1 MIVCIIQFEHIL
13 LELKM
18 QKKRFYRW
26 LWSYAKQYLGKI
38 TGLSALSLVVVGLE
52 LLEPWP
58 IKIIIDSVFGS
69 VPAPLGLDKLSQQ
82 SLLLTVS
89 LGFVLV
95 YVVEHATS
103 LAENYYSHKVM
114 FSLDMRISKDYFEK
128 ILRLPLKFI
137 DKQHSGDYSYRLNAE
152 TGEISTLVIITSNT
166 LLKATLTIL
175 GIIIIMFLL
184 NPFLSLIGVI
194 LVPLLYYSIK
204 HYTPIM
210 GALSNS
216 VETSHSKLYSFST
229 ESLQNIE
236 LTQSYNKQKER
247 LTLLERLLQR
257 NFMYQ
262 IKYLL
267 TDEKF
272 ELVNDFVATIA
283 MAVIII
289 VGAQEVFHHSI
300 TEGELLV
307 FLTYLSYLYGPLQE
321 ISSSIG
327 QAKASIAGAIRV
339 FRIFDRNP
347 HVHEVKSPVTLT
359 KVTGLLKFNEISFSY
374 NNSVVLKNIN
384 LRVKPGEKI
393 AIVGPSGSGKST
405 LLSLISRFYEPQH
418 GQIHIDGVNIK
429 QLKLDDLR
437 NCLAIVSQDTPLLAG
452 TIGQNIAF
460 ASHKKPK
467 HSDIIKAAT
476 EANAMEF
483 IKQLPRQFNSPVG
496 ERGTLLSGGQQQR
509 IAIARAFLKNA
520 PILLLDEPTSALDSH
535 AEAMLMDALLKLMQ
549 HKTTIIVT
557 HSEALLAAVD
567 TIYRLDQGRL
577 TKVSIREVTGTI

>member
-1 MIVCIIQFEHIL
+1 
-13 LELKM
+13 
-18 QKKRFYRW
+18 
-26 LWSYAKQYLGKI
+26 
-38 TGLSALSLVVVGLE
+38 
-52 LLEPWP
+52 
-58 IKIIIDSVFGS
+58 
-69 VPAPLGLDKLSQQ
+69 
-82 SLLLTVS
+82 
-89 LGFVLV
+89 
-95 YVVEHATS
+95 
-103 LAENYYSHKVM
+103 
-114 FSLDMRISKDYFEK
+114 
-128 ILRLPLKFI
+128 
-137 DKQHSGDYSYRLNAE
+137 
-152 TGEISTLVIITSNT
+152 
-166 LLKATLTIL
+166 
-175 GIIIIMFLL
+175 MFLL

-204 HYTPIM
+204 HYTPII
-210 GALSNS
+210 GTLSNS

-236 LTQSYNKQKER
+236 LTQSYNKQNER
-247 LTLLERLLQR
+247 LTLLDRLLQR

-283 MAVIII
+283 MAIIII
-289 VGAQEVFHHSI
+289 VGAQEVFHRSI
-300 TEGELLV
+300 TAGELLV

-359 KVTGLLKFNEISFSY
+359 KVTGLLKFDEITFSY
-374 NNSVVLKNIN
+374 NKSVVLKNIN
-384 LRVKPGEKI
+384 LRVKPGEKV
-393 AIVGPSGSGKST
+393 AIIGPSGSGKST

-460 ASHKKPK
+460 ASHNKPK
-467 HSDIIKAAT
+467 QADIIKAAT
-476 EANAMEF
+476 EANALEF

-535 AEAMLMDALLKLMQ
+535 AEAMLMDALLRLMQ

-567 TIYRLDQGRL
+567 TIYRLDLGRL
-577 TKVSIREVTGTI
+577 TKVSLKQVTGTI